1 MLRIAGGVLAG
12 LGTFAF
18 YCLLVNVF
26 RVDPTPTE
34 AIEVLE
40 PVLTTRAT
48 ITIVGHCEVEYDGR
62 ASSYLGFGDRL
73 VILKPDDTLLVH
85 TDARPKPINWQ
96 PPGCTHRV
104 SAEDDQLCVRSLRSS
119 PTEQVIVTFESVA
132 QLSTFELADESTLA
146 LEGSE
151 EDLHQR
157 IFAESGLIEAGF
169 KPLIRERE
177 TSTGPVDIYGKD
189 RNGTPVIIELKR
201 CRVGPDAVGQLNPL
215 CRCGGS

>member
-1 MLRIAGGVLAG
+1 VLRIAGGVLAG

-40 PVLTTRAT
+40 PALTTRAM

-157 IFAESGLIEAGF
+157 IFAEPGLIEAGVQAVHTRARDLNRPRRYLY
-169 KPLIRERE
+169 KRPQWNVGDHRVE
-177 TSTGPVDIYGKD
+177 TPPSW
-189 RNGTPVIIELKR
+189 
-201 CRVGPDAVGQLNPL
+201 
-215 CRCGGS
+215 S

>member
-1 MLRIAGGVLAG
+1 M
-12 LGTFAF
+12 
-18 YCLLVNVF
+18 F

-40 PVLTTRAT
+40 PALTTRAM

-157 IFAESGLIEAGF
+157 IFAEPGLIEAGVQAVHTRARDLNR
-169 KPLIRERE
+169 PRRYLY
-177 TSTGPVDIYGKD
+177 GPVDIYTKD
-189 RNGTPVIIELKR
+189 RNGTSVIIELNAAELVLTR
-201 CRVGPDAVGQLNPL
+201 SDNSPAMSMRWVVICR
-215 CRCGGS
+215 